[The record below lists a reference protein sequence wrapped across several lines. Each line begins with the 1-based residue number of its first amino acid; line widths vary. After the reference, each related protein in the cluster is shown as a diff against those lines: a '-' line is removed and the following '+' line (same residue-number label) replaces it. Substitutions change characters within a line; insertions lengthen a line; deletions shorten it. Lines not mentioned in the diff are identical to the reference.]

1 MTGSRGSLSATRVAI
16 IGAGFGGLGLVYRLK
31 QAGFSQITVYEKA
44 AGLGGVWRD
53 NTYPGAACDVP
64 SHLYSFSFAQD
75 FPWSHRFARQPE
87 ILAYQQEV
95 ARRFDL
101 ERHLRFNTEVRGA
114 RFDEARA
121 RWELSFADGRTA
133 EADILVSAVG
143 QLHHP
148 ALPRIPGLDQF
159 SGPAFHSAH
168 WRHDVALRG
177 KRVGVIGTGASAV
190 QFVPEIVDEVAQ
202 LQVFQ
207 RSPGWVL
214 PMEWLSPGAM
224 RPYSAFEQA
233 LKRRIPALRTLD
245 RLRLFNSAELLALAY
260 NGSAVGEALMR
271 RICLRYLHRQIRDPA
286 LRRKLTPDYPVG
298 CKRILLTSRWL
309 PALSR
314 PKVEVVTDG
323 IARVDAGGVVTADGR
338 HHALDVLIYG
348 TGFAATDFLAP
359 MQVVG
364 RDGRDLRGGWQSGA
378 EAYLGMT
385 VSGFPNFFMLYGPNT
400 NVGSGS
406 IIFMLE
412 QQHHYITE
420 LLKARAQQGWATLE
434 LRPEIQAAY
443 NTEIRQRSEATT
455 YAGNCHSWYK
465 TADGR
470 NTNNWVGTMREFRRR
485 TRVPEL
491 SHYITTPV
499 GGTKVLG

>member
-1 MTGSRGSLSATRVAI
+1 MTGTRASQPATRVAI
-16 IGAGFGGLGLVYRLK
+16 IGAGFGGLGLLHCLK
-31 QAGFSQITVYEKA
+31 QAGFGEVTVYEKA

-64 SHLYSFSFAQD
+64 SHLYSFSFAKD
-75 FPWSHRFARQPE
+75 YPWTHRFARQPE
-87 ILAYQQEV
+87 ILAYQQDV

-101 ERHLRFNTEVRGA
+101 ERHLRFHHEVLAA
-114 RFDEARA
+114 RYDEARSVW
-121 RWELSFADGRTA
+121 RLTFANGQNA
-133 EADILVSAVG
+133 EAEILVSAVG
-143 QLHHP
+143 QLHRP

-159 SGPAFHSAH
+159 KGEAFHSAD
-168 WRHDVALRG
+168 WRHEVPLKGRC
-177 KRVGVIGTGASAV
+177 VGVIGTGASAV
-190 QFVPEIVDEVAQ
+190 QFVPEIAPEVDR
-202 LQVFQ
+202 LKVFQ

-214 PMEWLSPGAM
+214 PMEWLSPSAL
-224 RPYSAFEQA
+224 RPYSGFEQA
-233 LKRRIPALRTLD
+233 LKRRLPLLATLD
-245 RLRLFNSAELLALAY
+245 RARIFATAELLALAY
-260 NGSAVGEALMR
+260 NGSALGEALIR
-271 RICLRYLHRQIRDPA
+271 RVCLRA
-286 LRRKLTPDYPVG
+286 LRVQVPDPDLRRRLTPDFPVG

-314 PKVEVVTDG
+314 PNVEVVSTA
-323 IARVDAGGVVTADGR
+323 IERVDAEGVVTADGQ
-338 HHALDVLIYG
+338 HHPLDVLIYG

-359 MQVVG
+359 MTILG
-364 RDGRDLRGGWQSGA
+364 RGGRDLRAGWTQGA

-420 LLKARAQQGWATLE
+420 LLKARTLNRWAAIE

-443 NTEIRQRSEATT
+443 NTEIRQRSEGTT
-455 YAGNCHSWYK
+455 YAGNCQSWYK

-485 TRVPEL
+485 TRLPEL
-491 SHYITTPV
+491 GHYITTPV
-499 GGTKVLG
+499 GEPKVLG